1 MVDGAKSKKGK
12 NGQINRVTI
21 QSSLSASSRCHL
33 VSLLPT
39 LRKGHGVVPLCLS
52 PRKSLLFVPPLKR
65 PLKRPISG
73 TESLLRGTATPVL
86 GAVIGSESGCP
97 GGPPYKKFAI

>member
-39 LRKGHGVVPLCLS
+39 LRKGHGVVPALPLS
-52 PRKSLLFVPPLKR
+52 KEEPPFRSSLKTSTKTAYLWYGVLTTGYCYARPR
-65 PLKRPISG
+65 
-73 TESLLRGTATPVL
+73 
-86 GAVIGSESGCP
+86 GCDRL
-97 GGPPYKKFAI
+97 